1 MSGLSLPPR
10 VRLHEVGPR
19 DGFQLERRHI
29 PTGEKVAIINA
40 LARTGVDAIQVTSF
54 VHPKA
59 VPQLADAEE
68 IMARIDR
75 GPGVRYTALV
85 PNLHGAQRALPL
97 RADWWELMLSVT
109 DAHSR
114 ANANRTTAQAL
125 EAMGPVVALAQEN
138 GVRVAGGLAT
148 ALGCPFEGRVPYER
162 LAWVVESW
170 RDLGVDHLTVA
181 DTVGVADPHHVHTTL
196 TQLRADFPQTT
207 FALHLHDTRG
217 MGLANA
223 LAGLQAGVTEF
234 DASIG
239 GLGGCPFAPGASG
252 NIATE
257 DLAHM
262 LALAEVDTTVNLDGL
277 LNTVHEHIA
286 PAVDHPL
293 EAAVSRAGPSW
304 RLHPTP
310 QAQQLHA

>member
-1 MSGLSLPPR
+1 MTALSIPSR
-10 VRLHEVGPR
+10 VHVHEVGPR

-29 PTGEKVAIINA
+29 PTEEKVTIINA

-59 VPQLADAEE
+59 VQQLADAEKV
-68 IMARIDR
+68 MTRIDR
-75 GPGVRYTALV
+75 VPGVRYTALV
-85 PNLHGAQRALPL
+85 PNLRGAQRALAL
-97 RADWWELMLSVT
+97 RADCWELMLSVT

-125 EAMGPVVALAQEN
+125 EAMVPVVEVAHDN
-138 GVRVAGGLAT
+138 GVAITGGLAT
-148 ALGCPFEGRVPYER
+148 ALGCPFEGRVSYER
-162 LAWVVESW
+162 LAWVVQSW
-170 RDLGVDHLTVA
+170 RDLGVEHLTVA
-181 DTVGVADPHHVHTTL
+181 DTVGVADPLHVHTTL
-196 TQLRADFPQTT
+196 SRLRADFPETT

-217 MGLANA
+217 MGLANV

-234 DASIG
+234 DASVG

-262 LALAEVDTTVNLDGL
+262 LALANVETAVDLDAL
-277 LNTVHEHIA
+277 LATASERITS
-286 PAVDHPL
+286 AVDHPL
-293 EAAVSRAGPSW
+293 ESAVSRAGPSW
-304 RLHPTP
+304 QLYPTP
-310 QAQQLHA
+310 DAQRLPA